1 MEVNTEMKW
10 ISRDKQCSRI
20 FLYLVH
26 GKVIVKAWIMFL
38 AMIGILVLTGLA
50 SFNYLKV
57 SGEEQEQEQ
66 PTISICQEELNETK
80 CNQIEPVCPETFP
93 GCVGNS
99 SSNSSKA

>member
-1 MEVNTEMKW
+1 
-10 ISRDKQCSRI
+10 
-20 FLYLVH
+20 VH
-26 GKVIVKAWIMFL
+26 GKLIVKACTMSL
-38 AMIGILVLTGLA
+38 ATTGILVLTGLA

-99 SSNSSKA
+99 SSSSSSKP

>member
-1 MEVNTEMKW
+1 V
-10 ISRDKQCSRI
+10 Q
-20 FLYLVH
+20 
-26 GKVIVKAWIMFL
+26 GKLIVKVCTMFL
-38 AMIGILVLTGLA
+38 ATIGIVVLTGLA
-50 SFNYLKV
+50 SFNYLKL

-99 SSNSSKA
+99 SNSSSSSKP

>member
-1 MEVNTEMKW
+1 
-10 ISRDKQCSRI
+10 
-20 FLYLVH
+20 VH
-26 GKVIVKAWIMFL
+26 GKLIVKAYMIFL
-38 AMIGILVLTGLA
+38 STIGILVLTGLA
-50 SFNYLKV
+50 SFNYLEV

-99 SSNSSKA
+99 SSSSSKP